1 MKFNPDSDFTNL
13 KAIIA
18 DTLCFGQDYTA
29 YTSVIRHGFMLIVA
43 IFDDS
48 IYYDVIIIG
57 NKDCSEIEVKLKVV
71 SGFDVGGHE
80 DVESFLAVRL
90 LESVRLCSV

>member
-1 MKFNPDSDFTNL
+1 MKFNKDSDFTHL

-43 IFDDS
+43 IFDDT
-48 IYYDVIIIG
+48 IYYDVIVVG
-57 NKDCSEIEVKLKVV
+57 DKDCSEIEVKVRVV
-71 SGFDVGGHE
+71 SGFDAGEHE
-80 DVESFLAVRL
+80 DVESFLALML
-90 LESVRLCSV
+90 LDSVKLCSV